1 MHGRLLYVE
10 DASLGADEG
19 NIVDLGGR
27 EAAGP
32 PPTDDMLS
40 EDDMTTVIGSSMDDP
55 FGSAVDRPSVRSRGY
70 FAIGSRRVLT
80 FAACP
85 SDQSASGDIEV
96 LVSMSHSTI
105 LRVDRYSI
113 VDHHMQ
119 AQLTDDQGNGGPVTR
134 IAVAPNGR
142 FVACYTS
149 GGRLKVFDATSLG
162 NALLDFD
169 TKSAAEP
176 HQMVWAGVDA
186 VVLHWRQFGLLAVGP
201 FGHWIQTAL

>member
-1 MHGRLLYVE
+1 
-10 DASLGADEG
+10 
-19 NIVDLGGR
+19 
-27 EAAGP
+27 
-32 PPTDDMLS
+32 
-40 EDDMTTVIGSSMDDP
+40 
-55 FGSAVDRPSVRSRGY
+55 
-70 FAIGSRRVLT
+70 
-80 FAACP
+80 
-85 SDQSASGDIEV
+85 
-96 LVSMSHSTI
+96 MSNSTI
-105 LRVDRYSI
+105 LRVDRNSI
-113 VDHHMQ
+113 VDHRMQ

-201 FGHWIQTAL
+201 FGHWIQYDYDRPLWLSQEVDACRIVTSESCEILQSVPAVTAVSYTHLRAHETLR